1 MSTAK
6 LHPEATPDPRLL
18 RWITPGREVRADC
31 PELADLVADGTLQRV
46 QTSPG
51 EVQTLL
57 SDDRSWS
64 VDGPRVRSAL
74 FAALASPD
82 AEAPISPEEMRR
94 RIEQII
100 DREVAPVAGSHG
112 GSITVESVIDGVVT
126 VDFGGAC
133 AGCTLR
139 GRTLQDLLGKAV
151 QARYPQIRAVR
162 EAPKRRVWLSFARN
176 GRR

>member
-1 MSTAK
+1 MSTPM
-6 LHPEATPDPRLL
+6 LHPENTADPRLL
-18 RWITPGREVRADC
+18 RWITPGRELPADC
-31 PELADLVADGTLQRV
+31 PGLAALVADGTLQRV
-46 QTSPG
+46 RTSPG
-51 EVQTLL
+51 AVETLL

-74 FAALASPD
+74 FAALASPEAD
-82 AEAPISPEEMRR
+82 APMNADEMRR
-94 RIEQII
+94 RVEQII

-139 GRTLQDLLGKAV
+139 GAPCRISS
-151 QARYPQIRAVR
+151 ARPCGRGIRRSAR
-162 EAPKRRVWLSFARN
+162 CARRRN
-176 GRR
+176 GGCG